1 MNMKT
6 YIVSCELK
14 NSGENTAAFA
24 AAIAKHDNCRIH
36 ATAWE
41 IRTDADAAT
50 LFDEFRAT
58 LDPADKLFVAESAHN
73 AAWVNIPEAEAN
85 WLKNFA

>member
-14 NSGENTAAFA
+14 NPAENIAAFA
-24 AAIAKHDNCRIH
+24 AAIAKCDHCRIH
-36 ATAWE
+36 ASAWAV
-41 IRTDADAAT
+41 RTDADAGA
-50 LFDEFRAT
+50 LFDELRAT